1 VLFGFARRRAAAS
14 PAGRGL
20 PDAAVL
26 QGVRRELAEIRQ
38 ASRDGGWTA
47 QLAGRALAALRIAA
61 AYAAGRPVS
70 QKPAT
75 PGAASIDGQIPV
87 DGRLGR
93 AALVSGA
100 ATARTLADHDELR
113 EALVRFT
120 ALRYGRENEVGVDSA
135 ALSEALDRSL
145 DFVDRMAS
153 ERTKV
158 TLPWKR

>member
-1 VLFGFARRRAAAS
+1 
-14 PAGRGL
+14 
-20 PDAAVL
+20 
-26 QGVRRELAEIRQ
+26 
-38 ASRDGGWTA
+38 
-47 QLAGRALAALRIAA
+47 
-61 AYAAGRPVS
+61 
-70 QKPAT
+70 
-75 PGAASIDGQIPV
+75 
-87 DGRLGR
+87 
-93 AALVSGA
+93 VSGA